1 MTPLLGLLRTSPATS
16 KSVPLDTM
24 ETYLTMWTP
33 LALVYVQEA
42 ITVHT
47 RVVETALSE
56 PASGFLKFIAKPEPN
71 VAKIP

>member
-1 MTPLLGLLRTSPATS
+1 MSTTVGIEAGNDAMTA
-16 KSVPLDTM
+16 D
-24 ETYLTMWTP
+24 
-33 LALVYVQEA
+33 

-56 PASGFLKFIAKPEPN
+56 PASGFLKFIAKTEPN